1 MHHNMDKIV
10 QYRKIIQRVLKP
22 YGEDRYVNAPT
33 LTNQVIIDE
42 TNDHYLVVTL
52 GWDGEMPV
60 RDCIF
65 HIDIKDGKVWI
76 QEDNSD
82 EDMATILMEE
92 GIPPKD
98 IVLGFQSP
106 SMRKFSAFAAA

>member
-1 MHHNMDKIV
+1 MDKIAK
-10 QYRKIIQRVLKP
+10 YRNIIRETLLPYKKSHYAGSPDLKN
-22 YGEDRYVNAPT
+22 E
-33 LTNQVIIDE
+33 VILDNE
-42 TNDHYLVVTL
+42 NDHYLVVTI

-65 HIDIKDGKVWI
+65 HLDIISGKIWV

-82 EDMATILMEE
+82 LDIASVLLEE
-92 GIPPKD
+92 GVPKSD

-106 SMRKFSAFAAA
+106 LMRQHSMYAAA